1 MTSKK
6 YIDFEKLNEP
16 TFNAYLFAN
25 TLVKETHHYSD
36 SKIDLEIP
44 LKKLQY
50 DIEEINE
57 KIQEEIKKNYE
68 EIIEYV
74 KSSKEVAN
82 ENISSIKRY
91 TESLV
96 DSFQRMD
103 EKWTK
108 KYEEAVY
115 LLTSLQNMHTTNQ
128 LLLKVQ
134 EAVILIQRL
143 EHLYQKIEK
152 HNNDI
157 ESWRNCVRIA
167 IVIYEWK
174 DDILIVEKYKPFVTS
189 FSEKLESMA
198 YDMLFVQ
205 KNLSKSLLVPV
216 ISTYFLINENSLVS
230 NLKKYNEKCIRNAVD
245 YFYKS
250 IEVKPILK
258 RLSTTDPV
266 KAKTTLLTNIE
277 KKWADIGNISGHIYV
292 LSIALE
298 EPVPSLLRET
308 FLTHQNTILSNIL
321 EKLNNQTPFEYFW
334 KVEDKTFGLKNK
346 NKSSKVQA
354 QIRQIES
361 QAAQIGKNKATKEK
375 EAQKKE
381 QAERKLAEESK
392 KIELAE
398 LFKQPAQKVPFG
410 VDPKSI
416 LCQYYKQGFCDKGFK
431 KLHNLDVEKKSEK
444 KDIYTDSRQIPL
456 NLDNSYADRKDDTID
471 MWDDEK
477 LQSVVLSKHGN
488 PKVMMAIIVNINIG
502 MLFCIFQGNLFKKHS
517 LPPGFVFKSKQK
529 EKEEEE
535 ITLEQFLE
543 IERHKL
549 GPNLTPVTLETF
561 TEWKRKREE
570 KKEQEEQEIRKKK
583 EASIAAG
590 RIVGLSGR
598 ELFEY
603 NPAMC
608 EEEDEILDL

>member
-57 KIQEEIKKNYE
+57 KIQEEKNYE

-174 DDILIVEKYKPFVTS
+174 VLTQNSLACSLDDILIVEKYKPFVTS

-334 KVEDKTFGLKNK
+334 KGFLSQITPKIKNAKKQSVWLDKTLCDQLDFILKLI
-346 NKSSKVQA
+346 Q
-354 QIRQIES
+354 
-361 QAAQIGKNKATKEK
+361 
-375 EAQKKE
+375 
-381 QAERKLAEESK
+381 
-392 KIELAE
+392 
-398 LFKQPAQKVPFG
+398 
-410 VDPKSI
+410 
-416 LCQYYKQGFCDKGFK
+416 
-431 KLHNLDVEKKSEK
+431 
-444 KDIYTDSRQIPL
+444 
-456 NLDNSYADRKDDTID
+456 
-471 MWDDEK
+471 
-477 LQSVVLSKHGN
+477 
-488 PKVMMAIIVNINIG
+488 
-502 MLFCIFQGNLFKKHS
+502 
-517 LPPGFVFKSKQK
+517 
-529 EKEEEE
+529 
-535 ITLEQFLE
+535 
-543 IERHKL
+543 
-549 GPNLTPVTLETF
+549 ETF
-561 TEWKRKREE
+561 LNEFHNHEIKELVLKHIQSCILE
-570 KKEQEEQEIRKKK
+570 K
-583 EASIAAG
+583 G
-590 RIVGLSGR
+590 
-598 ELFEY
+598 
-603 NPAMC
+603 
-608 EEEDEILDL
+608 